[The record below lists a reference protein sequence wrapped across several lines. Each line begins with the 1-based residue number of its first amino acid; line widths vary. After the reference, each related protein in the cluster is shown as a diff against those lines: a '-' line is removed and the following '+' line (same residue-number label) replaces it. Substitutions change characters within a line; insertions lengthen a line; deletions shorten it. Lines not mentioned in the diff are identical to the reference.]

1 MGLFFGQKFVFIA
14 SRAQARYD
22 IGSLSTYRLGR
33 TLAMSDTLQT
43 KHLQRLRQQ
52 RQILAM
58 MGIGQWSQ
66 PESPTLNM
74 AMIAEASAPDLPL
87 SESSVS
93 PVPDSPVSD
102 SSIAETSRDLHAP
115 ASLDAVDDP
124 RLTLEDANHAE
135 VSLSNPV
142 AFAPAGTEDHT
153 PIDRISAPDIEQLV
167 APLVE
172 KATAPVLA
180 AADGRSRASTPANTN
195 IDKVAPFDLQGG
207 SFGEWVI
214 MVDIQA
220 LDHDG
225 QKLWH
230 NITQA
235 LSITCERTSF
245 PICAGMDSCELANA
259 SLAGYVF
266 KLGRSE
272 SVSVAALTPLP
283 NGVTHPNLVSVPT
296 LAAMLQDSA
305 LKREFW
311 QQISQPS

>member
-1 MGLFFGQKFVFIA
+1 
-14 SRAQARYD
+14 
-22 IGSLSTYRLGR
+22 
-33 TLAMSDTLQT
+33 MSDTLQT

-58 MGIGQWSQ
+58 MGVGQWAQ

-87 SESSVS
+87 SESIVS
-93 PVPDSPVSD
+93 PVSDSPVSD
-102 SSIAETSRDLHAP
+102 SSIAETSIDPHAP
-115 ASLDAVDDP
+115 ASLDAIGDP
-124 RLTLEDANHAE
+124 RMTLEYADTHA
-135 VSLSNPV
+135 SNPV
-142 AFAPAGTEDHT
+142 TSAPADTQDHT
-153 PIDRISAPDIEQLV
+153 PINPISAPDIEQLV

-172 KATAPVLA
+172 KATAPILT
-180 AADGRSRASTPANTN
+180 AADDQSSTSAPANTD
-195 IDKVAPFDLQGG
+195 IAKIAPFDLQGG

-283 NGVTHPNLVSVPT
+283 DGVTHPNLVSVPT

-311 QQISQPS
+311 QQISRPS

>member
-1 MGLFFGQKFVFIA
+1 
-14 SRAQARYD
+14 
-22 IGSLSTYRLGR
+22 
-33 TLAMSDTLQT
+33 MSDTLQT

-58 MGIGQWSQ
+58 MGVGQWAQ

-87 SESSVS
+87 SESIVS
-93 PVPDSPVSD
+93 PVSDSPVSD
-102 SSIAETSRDLHAP
+102 SSIAETSIDPHAP
-115 ASLDAVDDP
+115 ASLDAIGDP
-124 RLTLEDANHAE
+124 RMTLEYAAYADTHA
-135 VSLSNPV
+135 SNPV
-142 AFAPAGTEDHT
+142 APIPADTQDHT
-153 PIDRISAPDIEQLV
+153 PINPISAPDIEQLV

-172 KATAPVLA
+172 KATAPILT
-180 AADGRSRASTPANTN
+180 AADDQSSTSAPANTD
-195 IDKVAPFDLQGG
+195 IAKIAPFDLQGG

-283 NGVTHPNLVSVPT
+283 DGVTHPNLVSVPT

-311 QQISQPS
+311 QQISRPS

>member
-1 MGLFFGQKFVFIA
+1 
-14 SRAQARYD
+14 
-22 IGSLSTYRLGR
+22 
-33 TLAMSDTLQT
+33 MSDTLQT

-58 MGIGQWSQ
+58 MGVGQWVQ

-87 SESSVS
+87 SELSVS
-93 PVPDSPVSD
+93 PVSDSPSPVFG
-102 SSIAETSRDLHAP
+102 SSIAETSRDPHAP
-115 ASLDAVDDP
+115 ASLDVVGDP
-124 RLTLEDANHAE
+124 RMTLEYAAYADTHA
-135 VSLSNPV
+135 SNPV
-142 AFAPAGTEDHT
+142 TSAPADTQDHT
-153 PIDRISAPDIEQLV
+153 PMNPISAPDIEQLV

-180 AADGRSRASTPANTN
+180 AADEQSSASAPANTD
-195 IDKVAPFDLQGG
+195 IAKIAPFDLQGG
-207 SFGEWVI
+207 SFGDWVI

-220 LDHDG
+220 LDHEG

-283 NGVTHPNLVSVPT
+283 DGVTHPNLVSVPT

-311 QQISQPS
+311 QQISHPS